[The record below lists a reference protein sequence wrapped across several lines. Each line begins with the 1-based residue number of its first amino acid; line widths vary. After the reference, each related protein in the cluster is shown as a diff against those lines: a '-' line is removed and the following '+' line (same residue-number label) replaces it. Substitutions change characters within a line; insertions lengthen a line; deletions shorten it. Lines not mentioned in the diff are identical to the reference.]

1 MQISRLI
8 IKDLYDNYSYNIN
21 FQNEEKDQIT
31 ILTGPNGYGKTTILR
46 ILNSLNPKSLY
57 YFYVIKF
64 SEIIIFF
71 DNNTILNITQTYK
84 TETESI
90 FAVDHKEDLKKEVR
104 FTWNKADGEPLT
116 HFVYNNTNIEKALRS
131 YNFFKETYS
140 RRRTF
145 DDLPNREKEEILLDN
160 EEFNEY
166 IAKANGQEQF
176 LMQLKTLRSYY
187 IPANRIYNEA
197 YEENEKLPIEK
208 VREALKDKMRK
219 ARFDYLIHSQ
229 RIDSKFIK
237 KVLDTNYEDCSQAS
251 YNELKAEV
259 ENQMNTTV
267 KYKLATK
274 VEIPEYN
281 EENKAVLFAYL
292 KGLKE
297 KFSKFSTI
305 LEKTNLFHKML
316 TSKNFANKSV
326 EISPQHGFIIK
337 ADKGDILK
345 THQLSSGEQNEIVML
360 YRLVYEVPDQSLLL
374 IDEPENSLHVAW
386 QKTIVDDM
394 KEIADIKRLQIII
407 ATHSP
412 SIVSRGL
419 SMTQDLYNLTKM
431 YD

>member
-8 IKDLYDNYSYNIN
+8 IKDLYDNYNYDIDFNS
-21 FQNEEKDQIT
+21 EEKEQIT

-46 ILNSLNPKSLY
+46 ILKSLNPKSLY

-64 SEIIIFF
+64 SEIIISF
-71 DNNTILNITQTYK
+71 DNNTVLNITQTYK

-116 HFVYNNTNIEKALRS
+116 HFVYNNTNIEKARRTYKFLRG
-131 YNFFKETYS
+131 TYS
-140 RRRTF
+140 RRKAF
-145 DDLPNREKEEILLDN
+145 EDLTNREKEEILLDN

-176 LMQLKTLRSYY
+176 LMQLEALRSCY
-187 IPANRIYNEA
+187 IPSNRIYNEA
-197 YEENEKLPIEK
+197 HEENEKLPIEK
-208 VREALKDKMRK
+208 VCEALKDEMIK
-219 ARFDYLIHSQ
+219 AKYDFLIHSQ
-229 RIDSKFIK
+229 RIDSIFIK
-237 KVLDTNYEDCSQAS
+237 KVLGSIYEDCSLSS
-251 YNELKAEV
+251 YNKLKAEV
-259 ENQMNTTV
+259 ENQMNTAAE
-267 KYKLATK
+267 YKLAEK

-297 KFSKFSTI
+297 KFNKFSTI

-316 TSKNFANKSV
+316 TSKGFANKSV
-326 EISPQHGFIIK
+326 ETSTQHGFRVK
-337 ADKGDILK
+337 SNNGDIIDGYK
-345 THQLSSGEQNEIVML
+345 LSSGEQNEIIML
-360 YRLVYEVPDQSLLL
+360 YHLIYEVPDQGLLL

-412 SIVSRGL
+412 SIVRKGL
-419 SMTQDLYNLTKM
+419 TMTKDLYYLTKM